1 MGQKVHPIGF
11 RIGITKK
18 HQVQWFAPFRK
29 YKYSQTVLEDYMIRD
44 TLTKLFPLLLNP
56 TEQKKQK
63 RDDGNLN
70 QDIPRISMI
79 RIERGLI
86 PYEIGIQV
94 HAENCE
100 ILKASINN
108 LKGKQELTSTVEKS
122 RSFLTTLKSKIESQY
137 DNGENQLS
145 ISQNIKSRSRVG
157 TKNNEPSTFFR
168 PSGGKKYMGKTKIRV
183 KKIAPSLLYSKIRA
197 KKLYTQS
204 LESNNNQSLAL
215 KNIFKTKKKILEYY
229 ARLSEKALNDILE
242 TRNTKARKGSKS
254 FGPSS
259 STRKLNSFKKANSY
273 LFEKGRI
280 VRRLRERL
288 KIRKRGVARLFQG
301 VVFIKKGNTII
312 RQYLKPQMAK
322 KPNLLRKNSETPPK
336 TSISKTSPMSSFRT
350 PSSDSL
356 PLRST
361 AKSSVGKKKF
371 LSILSSKFD
380 NNFLKTLKK
389 LLIKSSTTLVKHREK
404 QLQTYGFLKYAPL
417 GFNRFWSLTNIN
429 KFKQKPKSTI
439 LKLIRLIE
447 QKAFAYLVSLRKDY
461 KLNGGLSFSKVF
473 AYYQVIRF
481 FKKLKQFGRNL
492 SEPTSSNKSG
502 PNRDFLA
509 YSGSS
514 PRAPFGGSFGKE
526 FSGRFGRDLRNP
538 RRDFVNSR
546 ENNLK
551 KNTTIETTLKTKLQ
565 NIENECKK
573 TKFIT
578 YLQQLVQK
586 HRERNIYQYLR
597 TISESRR
604 SLKTLK
610 QFVLAESNALFGV
623 DLQNTILTPETTE
636 EIKSNMI
643 SLFVKP
649 ASRISSNTGHSLGA
663 IFAEGQYN
671 ALRAIEKEM
680 QMHQKN
686 LSLIPKITIKF
697 FNVKPSIVAN
707 RPLDSKASFLALSI
721 VDQLEKRKAFRKVI
735 KDAKQNS
742 MKHPIIKGI
751 KIQVSGR
758 LNGAEIAR
766 SEWVRAGR
774 VPLQTL
780 RANIDYSYKTAKTIY
795 GIIGVRIWIF
805 KGYTL

>member
-1 MGQKVHPIGF
+1 MN
-11 RIGITKK
+11 
-18 HQVQWFAPFRK
+18 
-29 YKYSQTVLEDYMIRD
+29 
-44 TLTKLFPLLLNP
+44 LL
-56 TEQKKQK
+56 
-63 RDDGNLN
+63 RF
-70 QDIPRISMI
+70 
-79 RIERGLI
+79 
-86 PYEIGIQV
+86 
-94 HAENCE
+94 H
-100 ILKASINN
+100 
-108 LKGKQELTSTVEKS
+108 
-122 RSFLTTLKSKIESQY
+122 
-137 DNGENQLS
+137 
-145 ISQNIKSRSRVG
+145 
-157 TKNNEPSTFFR
+157 
-168 PSGGKKYMGKTKIRV
+168 
-183 KKIAPSLLYSKIRA
+183 SLV
-197 KKLYTQS
+197 
-204 LESNNNQSLAL
+204 L

-229 ARLSEKALNDILE
+229 ARLSQKALNVILE
-242 TRNTKARKGSKS
+242 TKNSKTRKGQKRY
-254 FGPSS
+254 G
-259 STRKLNSFKKANSY
+259 STRKLNSFKKANSF
-273 LFEKGRI
+273 LFDKGRI

-288 KIRKRGVARLFQG
+288 KIRKRAIARLFQG
-301 VVFIKKGNTII
+301 VVLIKKGNTII
-312 RQYLKPQMAK
+312 RQYLKPQMSLQGSRRASLPRSAGK
-322 KPNLLRKNSETPPK
+322 KLNQSKKNEMNTESQYKSVGLQKNSPSRRDSSTPVK
-336 TSISKTSPMSSFRT
+336 TSVILNISRSQSGSQ
-350 PSSDSL
+350 SL
-356 PLRST
+356 RGST
-361 AKSSVGKKKF
+361 KPSVGKKKF
-371 LSILSSKFD
+371 LSLLSSKFD
-380 NNFLKTLKK
+380 NNFLKTLKQ
-389 LLIKSSTTLVKHREK
+389 LLTKSSTTLAKHREK

-417 GFNRFWSLTNIN
+417 GFNRFWSLNNIN

-439 LKLIRLIE
+439 YKLIRLIE

-473 AYYQVIRF
+473 AYYQIIRF
-481 FKKLKQFGRNL
+481 LKKLKQFGRNFTESTL
-492 SEPTSSNKSG
+492 SNKVV
-502 PNRDFLA
+502 PMV
-509 YSGSS
+509 
-514 PRAPFGGSFGKE
+514 
-526 FSGRFGRDLRNP
+526 P
-538 RRDFVNSR
+538 RRDFTNSR
-546 ENNLK
+546 ENNIK
-551 KNTTIETTLKTKLQ
+551 KNTAIETTLKRKLQ

-610 QFVLAESNALFGV
+610 QFVLTESNALFGV
-623 DLQNTILTPETTE
+623 DLQNTVLTPETTE
-636 EIKSNMI
+636 EIKSNMK

-649 ASRISSNTGHSLGA
+649 ASRISGNISPSLEA
-663 IFAEGQYN
+663 IFAEGQHN

-680 QMHQKN
+680 QMHQRN
-686 LSLIPKITIKF
+686 VALIPKITIKF

-805 KGYTL
+805 KGYTR

>member
-29 YKYSQTVLEDYMIRD
+29 YKYSQTVLEDCMIRD

-56 TEQKKQK
+56 TEQKKKK

-108 LKGKQELTSTVEKS
+108 LKGKQELTSMVEKS
-122 RSFLTTLKSKIESQY
+122 RSFLTTLKSAIKSQY
-137 DNGENQLS
+137 DTGDKQSS
-145 ISQNIKSRSRVG
+145 ISQNRKSRNIIG
-157 TKNNEPSTFFR
+157 TKYNEQSMLS
-168 PSGGKKYMGKTKIRV
+168 SGSKKYAGKNKIRV
-183 KKIAPSLLYSKIRA
+183 KKTAPSLLYSKIRA
-197 KKLYTQS
+197 KKMYTQS
-204 LESNNNQSLAL
+204 VESNTIQSLVL

-229 ARLSEKALNDILE
+229 ARLSQKALNAILE
-242 TRNTKARKGSKS
+242 MKNTKTQKGPKTT
-254 FGPSS
+254 GPSS
-259 STRKLNSFKKANSY
+259 RTQKLNSFKTANSF

-301 VVFIKKGNTII
+301 VVLIKKGNTII
-312 RQYLKPQMAK
+312 RQYLKPQLAK
-322 KPNLLRKNSETPPK
+322 TPHKQFTQNEMNYDSQQKIGKTPPK
-336 TSISKTSPMSSFRT
+336 TSNLLNSNRTGALSSTKGKNRLSTNSQSFNG
-350 PSSDSL
+350 SINNLS
-356 PLRST
+356 LRSSP
-361 AKSSVGKKKF
+361 KSSIGKKKF
-371 LSILSSKFD
+371 LSILSIKFD
-380 NNFLKTLKK
+380 NNFLKLLKK
-389 LLIKSSTTLVKHREK
+389 LLLKSGTTLAKHREK

-417 GFNRFWSLTNIN
+417 GFNRFWSLNNIN

-461 KLNGGLSFSKVF
+461 KQKGGLSFSKVF
-473 AYYQVIRF
+473 AYYQIIRF
-481 FKKLKQFGRNL
+481 LQKLKQIRRTL
-492 SEPTSSNKSG
+492 AISTSSSKSVSRRSLKVKTL
-502 PNRDFLA
+502 NSDFGNL
-509 YSGSS
+509 
-514 PRAPFGGSFGKE
+514 
-526 FSGRFGRDLRNP
+526 N
-538 RRDFVNSR
+538 V
-546 ENNLK
+546 LK
-551 KNTTIETTLKTKLQ
+551 KNTAIETNLKTKLQ

-597 TISESRR
+597 TISESKR

-610 QFVLAESNALFGV
+610 QFVLAESNTLFGV
-623 DLQNTILTPETTE
+623 DLQNNGLTPETTE
-636 EIKSNMI
+636 EIKSNMK

-649 ASRISSNTGHSLGA
+649 ASQISGNTGSSFGA
-663 IFAEGQYN
+663 IFAEGQQN

-680 QMHQKN
+680 QMHQRN

-742 MKHPIIKGI
+742 MKHPKIKGI